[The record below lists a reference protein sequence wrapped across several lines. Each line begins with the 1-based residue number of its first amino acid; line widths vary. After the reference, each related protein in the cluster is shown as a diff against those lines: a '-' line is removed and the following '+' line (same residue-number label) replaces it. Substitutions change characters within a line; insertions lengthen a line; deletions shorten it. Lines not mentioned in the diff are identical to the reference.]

1 VPQIAGTGAETVAW
15 NTARMSIEY
24 RWRGA
29 IENDEVNALN
39 AEAFETGL
47 FTADEWDW
55 QSLVAQ
61 HSLGGSLL
69 GKAVDSLAS

>member
-1 VPQIAGTGAETVAW
+1 
-15 NTARMSIEY
+15 M
-24 RWRGA
+24 
-29 IENDEVNALN
+29 NALN